1 MSLVKKH
8 KQGSDSQQN
17 ISSKNNTSL
26 DKTTG
31 SNIEIPVFLT
41 KSQVSIKENELGA
54 PGEYPFTRGVYPNM
68 YRGRTWTM
76 RQYAG
81 FGTAHETN
89 QRFRY
94 LLEKGQTGLSVAFDL
109 PTQIGLDSDHP
120 MSLGEVGRTGV
131 AIDSLRDMEILF
143 AGIPLDK
150 VSTSMTINATSA
162 ILLAMYIA
170 VGKKQNVKPDQLM
183 GTIQNDILKEFIARG
198 TYILPPEPSMRIITD
213 IFAYSNQHLPRFNT
227 ISISGYHIRE
237 AGATAVQEVA
247 FTLADALAYV
257 DAALTTGL
265 DIDEFA
271 PRLSFFF
278 AAHNDLFEEVAKFRA
293 ARRIWAKLIRQRYHP
308 KNNKSEMLRFHT
320 QTGGSTL
327 TAQQPENNIVRT
339 TLQALSA
346 VLGGTQSLHTNSF
359 DEALGLPTEKAVEI
373 ALRTQQIIAL
383 ESGVAGSIDP
393 LAGSYYVE
401 NLTNKLEEKVIELMD
416 KIENMGGSV
425 SCIENGFFKNE
436 IAKSAYRYQKNIE
449 SEETIIVGLNRYQEK
464 QTEMPNIM
472 RIDPESE
479 NNQKT
484 ELARFKADRD
494 HNLLKKCLKSIYDSA
509 VNGTNVLYPIIEA
522 VENYATVGEIS
533 DQFRDLW
540 GEYHESV

>member
-1 MSLVKKH
+1 
-8 KQGSDSQQN
+8 
-17 ISSKNNTSL
+17 
-26 DKTTG
+26 
-31 SNIEIPVFLT
+31 
-41 KSQVSIKENELGA
+41 
-54 PGEYPFTRGVYPNM
+54 
-68 YRGRTWTM
+68 
-76 RQYAG
+76 
-81 FGTAHETN
+81 
-89 QRFRY
+89 
-94 LLEKGQTGLSVAFDL
+94 
-109 PTQIGLDSDHP
+109 
-120 MSLGEVGRTGV
+120 
-131 AIDSLRDMEILF
+131 
-143 AGIPLDK
+143 
-150 VSTSMTINATSA
+150 
-162 ILLAMYIA
+162 MYIA
-170 VGKKQNVKPDQLM
+170 VGRKQNVRPDQLM

-257 DAALTTGL
+257 EAALTTGL

-293 ARRIWAKLIRQRYHP
+293 ARRIWARLIRQRYHP
-308 KNNKSEMLRFHT
+308 KNKKSEMLRFHT

-346 VLGGTQSLHTNSF
+346 VFGGTQSLHTNSF

-383 ESGVAGSIDP
+383 ESGVANSVDP

-401 NLTNKLEEKVIELMD
+401 NLTNKIEEKVIELMD

-464 QTEMPNIM
+464 QTEKPNIM

-479 NNQKT
+479 KNQKA

-494 HNLLKKCLKSIYDSA
+494 QDLLKKCLKSIYDSA